1 MGGLTGGRY
10 IGPRGTTG
18 DLTGGGG
25 RSVMPNRD
33 LINNVIARRQ
43 RILGARERMFEA
55 DRAAKLAAGTAG
67 EYYPIQVPPGGGYS
81 GGVIPRFQGGSKIRG
96 QGAAARARGRG
107 RAPAR
112 RQQPWT
118 WVPEEGLWGL
128 PNTGDPGYFYT
139 LKQPGQGGAPAY
151 TPGGG
156 GGGYSGGVIPRFQQ
170 GRALTPRA
178 VKKAWGF
185 SRPGNPAGMKT
196 RMPLADRQ
204 RSFARMQAGEIPHF
218 GTSSGGS
225 WGPPP
230 PGGWQAGG
238 GVIPRFQS
246 GRTVNPRAGGES
258 AMQRQ
263 RRMQWNN
270 RTTPIPAGW
279 GAYGAPFGQGARFPS
294 PPGGWQ
300 EGGQFPEA
308 TFPVESEL
316 ADESPW
322 YPDEEVGFEAAAP
335 MQGGFDIFGRSG
347 G

>member
-1 MGGLTGGRY
+1 MGGLAGGRY
-10 IGPRGTTG
+10 IGPRGTTTG
-18 DLTGGGG
+18 DATGGGG

-33 LINNVIARRQ
+33 FLNALAERRRRQ
-43 RILGARERMFEA
+43 MLRNQMIGSGGSAPAIQGER
-55 DRAAKLAAGTAG
+55 RALT
-67 EYYPIQVPPGGGYS
+67 PPGGGYS
-81 GGVIPRFQGGSKIRG
+81 GGVIPRFQGGSKIGG

-128 PNTGDPGYFYT
+128 PNTATPGYFYT

-156 GGGYSGGVIPRFQQ
+156 GRGGYSGGVVPRC
-170 GRALTPRA
+170 
-178 VKKAWGF
+178 
-185 SRPGNPAGMKT
+185 
-196 RMPLADRQ
+196 
-204 RSFARMQAGEIPHF
+204 
-218 GTSSGGS
+218 
-225 WGPPP
+225 
-230 PGGWQAGG
+230 
-238 GVIPRFQS
+238 QS
-246 GRTVNPRAGGES
+246 GRTMNPRAGGES

-279 GAYGAPFGQGARFPS
+279 GPYGSPFGPNARFPS

-300 EGGQFPEA
+300 AGGAVAPTNLGPLPGSPAAQPGYVSPYPSGGGPFESTYGIIPRRPSQRQMQMQAAHRGRGPGGWQAGGQFPEA
-308 TFPVESEL
+308 AFPVENQLS
-316 ADESPW
+316 DESPW
-322 YPDEEVGFEAAAP
+322 YPDEEVGFEEAVP
-335 MQGGFDIFGRSG
+335 MQGGFDVFGRSG